1 MIMDELKIGPE
12 AQQILIELQTYQ
24 QQMQTV
30 MLQKESLNIQK
41 MENDKAIEE
50 LDKTTHDEVFK
61 TVGPIL
67 IKSTKKDLISELR
80 EKQET
85 IDLRLKTMQKQETRI
100 RDKLKEAQD
109 KFQEMLKGPM
119 AKGSA
124 E

>member
-1 MIMDELKIGPE
+1 MDELKIGPE

>member
-1 MIMDELKIGPE
+1 MDDLKIGPE
-12 AQQILIELQTYQ
+12 AQQILLELQTYQ

-30 MLQKESLNIQK
+30 MLQKESLSIQK

-50 LDKTTHDEVFK
+50 LEKTAHDEVFK

-67 IKSTKKDLISELR
+67 IKSTKNDLLAELKER
-80 EKQET
+80 QET

-100 RDKLKEAQD
+100 RDKLKESQE

-119 AKGSA
+119 ARESA